1 MSGGDAKKS
10 SEKTWLKREQSGS
23 RRGFF
28 RRPTKHESE
37 REGVLADW
45 LGEERS
51 SSVMADLREMHTDM
65 EGMLRE
71 ILSKVEPNDVIL
83 LTRIQENWESLVGA
97 DNARMCSADRL
108 QDGILSI
115 RLHHSTLRFVFER
128 ELKGKLEEVLKAF
141 TSGEVKKIRF
151 V

>member
-1 MSGGDAKKS
+1 
-10 SEKTWLKREQSGS
+10 
-23 RRGFF
+23 
-28 RRPTKHESE
+28 
-37 REGVLADW
+37 
-45 LGEERS
+45 
-51 SSVMADLREMHTDM
+51 MADLREMHTDM